1 MILNCIMRE
10 ICRCH
15 QTWGAPSET
24 KIGGRHVLRACI
36 TNHRT
41 TRGDL
46 ETLVESAATMG
57 RAMVEEM
64 KKR

>member
-1 MILNCIMRE
+1 MDR
-10 ICRCH
+10 
-15 QTWGAPSET
+15 QET
-24 KIGGRHVLRACI
+24 TLDPEDWDGLRACI

-46 ETLVESAATMG
+46 ETLVESAVMMG
-57 RAMVEEM
+57 RAMAEEM